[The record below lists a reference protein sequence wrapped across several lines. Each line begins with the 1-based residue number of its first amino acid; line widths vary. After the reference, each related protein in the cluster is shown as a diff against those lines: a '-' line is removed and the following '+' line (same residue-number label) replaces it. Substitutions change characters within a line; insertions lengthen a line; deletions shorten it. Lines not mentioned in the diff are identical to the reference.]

1 VKVVAFGITEGE
13 RYIPRKMFKNGLL
26 DFAHRNPIVGFF
38 AIPIAIDLF
47 AKVLQGGYRQARH
60 GDYRLGALAVM
71 DPAEE
76 HMMTQPQGTGFHHGA
91 NSGYDLFGTLTAGKR
106 TIGAEPNGGILK
118 GEFYR
123 DTSHLNGEYDPK
135 GNPAA
140 SLYRDTRHLS
150 RPGYD
155 PYNPAN
161 QETGFL
167 DKKTYG
173 KTHPGALASQVPD
186 QRLLEMVG
194 SGLFAGIS
202 GVNKL

>member
-1 VKVVAFGITEGE
+1 MAFGITDSE
-13 RYIPRKMFKNGLL
+13 RYVPRKMFKNGLL
-26 DFAHRNPIVGFF
+26 DFAHRHPVVGFF
-38 AIPIAIDLF
+38 AVPIAIDLL
-47 AKVLQGGYRQARH
+47 AKILQGGYRQARH
-60 GDYRLGALAVM
+60 GDYKLGALAVM
-71 DPAEE
+71 DSSDEY
-76 HMMTQPQGTGFHHGA
+76 MMTQPQSVG
-91 NSGYDLFGTLTAGKR
+91 SYDLFGTLTAGKR
-106 TIGAEPNGGILK
+106 TIGAEPNTGILK

-123 DTSHLNGEYDPK
+123 DTSHLNGEYDPR

-150 RPGYD
+150 RPGYE

-161 QETGFL
+161 NETGFL

-186 QRLLEMVG
+186 QRLLEQVG
-194 SGLFAGIS
+194 SGLFAGLN

>member
-1 VKVVAFGITEGE
+1 MAFGITDSE
-13 RYIPRKMFKNGLL
+13 RYVPRKMFKNGLL
-26 DFAHRNPIVGFF
+26 DFAHRHPVVGFF
-38 AIPIAIDLF
+38 AVPIAIDLL
-47 AKVLQGGYRQARH
+47 AKILQGGYRQARH
-60 GDYRLGALAVM
+60 GDYKLGALAVM
-71 DPAEE
+71 DSSDEY
-76 HMMTQPQGTGFHHGA
+76 MMTQPQSVG
-91 NSGYDLFGTLTAGKR
+91 SYDLFGTLTAGKR
-106 TIGAEPNGGILK
+106 TIGAEPNSGILK

-123 DTSHLNGEYDPK
+123 DTSHLNGEYDPR

-150 RPGYD
+150 RPGYE

-161 QETGFL
+161 NETGFL

-194 SGLFAGIS
+194 SGLFAGLS

>member
-1 VKVVAFGITEGE
+1 
-13 RYIPRKMFKNGLL
+13 
-26 DFAHRNPIVGFF
+26 
-38 AIPIAIDLF
+38 
-47 AKVLQGGYRQARH
+47 
-60 GDYRLGALAVM
+60 
-71 DPAEE
+71 
-76 HMMTQPQGTGFHHGA
+76 MMTQPQGTGFHHGA

-106 TIGAEPNGGILK
+106 TIGAEPNSGIAK
-118 GEFYR
+118 ENSTGHF
-123 DTSHLNGEYDPK
+123 HLNGEYDPK
-135 GNPAA
+135 GNPSA

-161 QETGFL
+161 NETGFL
-167 DKKTYG
+167 DKGTYG
-173 KTHPGALASQVPD
+173 KTHPGALASQTPD

>member
-1 VKVVAFGITEGE
+1 MRVVAFGITEGE

-38 AIPIAIDLF
+38 AVPLAIDLF
-47 AKVLQGGYRQARH
+47 AKVLQGGYRQVRH

-71 DPAEE
+71 DNSDE
-76 HMMTQPQGTGFHHGA
+76 HMMTQPQGVG
-91 NSGYDLFGTLTAGKR
+91 SYDLFGTLTAGKR
-106 TIGAEPNGGILK
+106 TIGAEPNSGILK

-161 QETGFL
+161 NETGFL
-167 DKKTYG
+167 SKKPNYG
-173 KTHPGALASQVPD
+173 RTHPGALASQVPD
-186 QRLLEMVG
+186 QRLLEQVG
-194 SGLFAGIS
+194 SGLFAGLS

>member
-1 VKVVAFGITEGE
+1 MAFGITKPKGKQK
-13 RYIPRKMFKNGLL
+13 YKNGLL
-26 DFAHRNPIVGFF
+26 NFAHNYPVVGFS
-38 AIPIAIDLF
+38 AIPVAIDLL
-47 AKVLQGGYRQARH
+47 AKVFQGGYRTVKH

-71 DPAEE
+71 DRQQED
-76 HMMTQPQGTGFHHGA
+76 MLTQGGGLAHGA
-91 NSGYDLFGTLTAGKR
+91 GNSYDLFGTLTAGKR
-106 TIGAEPNGGILK
+106 TIGAEPNSGILK

-161 QETGFL
+161 NETGFL
-167 DKKTYG
+167 DKKPYG
-173 KTHPGALASQVPD
+173 KSNPGAMSGNNPD
-186 QRLLEMVG
+186 PRLLELVG
-194 SGLFAGIS
+194 SGLFAGLS
-202 GVNKL
+202 GVNRWR

>member
-1 VKVVAFGITEGE
+1 
-13 RYIPRKMFKNGLL
+13 MFKNGLL
-26 DFAHRNPIVGFF
+26 DFAHRHPVVGFF
-38 AIPIAIDLF
+38 AVPIAIDLL
-47 AKVLQGGYRQARH
+47 AKILQGGYRQARH
-60 GDYRLGALAVM
+60 GDYKLGALAVM
-71 DPAEE
+71 DSSDEY
-76 HMMTQPQGTGFHHGA
+76 MMTQPQSVG
-91 NSGYDLFGTLTAGKR
+91 SYDLFGTLTAGKR
-106 TIGAEPNGGILK
+106 TIGAEPNTGILK

-123 DTSHLNGEYDPK
+123 DTSHLNGEYDPR

-150 RPGYD
+150 RPGYE

-161 QETGFL
+161 NETGFL

-186 QRLLEMVG
+186 QRLLEQVG
-194 SGLFAGIS
+194 SGLFAGLS

>member
-1 VKVVAFGITEGE
+1 MAFGITDSE
-13 RYIPRKMFKNGLL
+13 RYVPRKMFKNGLL
-26 DFAHRNPIVGFF
+26 DFAHRHPVVGFF
-38 AIPIAIDLF
+38 AVPIAIDLL
-47 AKVLQGGYRQARH
+47 AKILQGGYRQARH
-60 GDYRLGALAVM
+60 GDYKLGALAVM
-71 DPAEE
+71 DSSDEY
-76 HMMTQPQGTGFHHGA
+76 MMTQPQSVG
-91 NSGYDLFGTLTAGKR
+91 SYDLFGTLTAGKR
-106 TIGAEPNGGILK
+106 TIGAEPNTGILK

-123 DTSHLNGEYDPK
+123 DTSHLNGEYDPR

-150 RPGYD
+150 RPGYE

-161 QETGFL
+161 NETGFL

-186 QRLLEMVG
+186 QRLLEQVG
-194 SGLFAGIS
+194 SGLFAGLS